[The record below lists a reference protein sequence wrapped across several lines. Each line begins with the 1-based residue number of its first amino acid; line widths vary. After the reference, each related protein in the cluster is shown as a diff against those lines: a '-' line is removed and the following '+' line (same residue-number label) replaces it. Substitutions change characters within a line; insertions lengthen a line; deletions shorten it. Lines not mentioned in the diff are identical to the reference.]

1 MGHGFN
7 PGKNKILH
15 CFVFPVIYMAYMSH
29 AENLSLENNHFYI
42 AKLIYREKANGLSID
57 DFNIKIC
64 QEIMK

>member
-1 MGHGFN
+1 
-7 PGKNKILH
+7 
-15 CFVFPVIYMAYMSH
+15 MSH